1 MYSFEGDFRRKPV
14 QSLRGASKK
23 VTKWLKERYFIKNTL
38 LTFMP
43 VSIIILIP
51 REVKIILA
59 NNLKY
64 RKQANFDCYQ
74 MIYIIL
80 KPQMFLNQSSVYT
93 IKSVKHTS
101 NSMYYISIL
110 FV

>member
-43 VSIIILIP
+43 VSIIVLIP
-51 REVKIILA
+51 REV
-59 NNLKY
+59 
-64 RKQANFDCYQ
+64 
-74 MIYIIL
+74 
-80 KPQMFLNQSSVYT
+80 
-93 IKSVKHTS
+93 
-101 NSMYYISIL
+101 
-110 FV
+110 